1 MLQIP
6 KLNFVFFCQSYF
18 FFILSYFFVHDFVKP
33 FSGQGFF
40 FHRNKKNVLNLF
52 FLVFPKNIVIKLFYR
67 CHFAGSPAPIFLYLY
82 KNRFIYFR
90 SNFFKK
96 NFWQRYLFGNAGK
109 N

>member
-40 FHRNKKNVLNLF
+40 CPNKTNVLKTYF

-67 CHFAGSPAPIFLYLY
+67 CHFAGPPAPIFYICVKIGL
-82 KNRFIYFR
+82 KNKF
-90 SNFFKK
+90 
-96 NFWQRYLFGNAGK
+96 
-109 N
+109 

>member
-1 MLQIP
+1 MLQIPKQIP

-18 FFILSYFFVHDFVKP
+18 FLFYHFFVHDFVKP

-67 CHFAGSPAPIFLYLY
+67 CHFAGPPAPIFYICVKIGL
-82 KNRFIYFR
+82 KNIF
-90 SNFFKK
+90 
-96 NFWQRYLFGNAGK
+96 
-109 N
+109 